1 MEPIAQII
9 ADYIYEHDS
18 DIICADIIDQDG
30 PMDVGVFTTGLNNDE
45 LGLTQSEWTSAM
57 DICLAGLPSIP

>member
-1 MEPIAQII
+1 MEPIAQIV
-9 ADYIYEHDS
+9 ADYIVEKDS

-45 LGLTQSEWTSAM
+45 LGLSPSEWTSAM
-57 DICLAGLPSIP
+57 NICLAGLPSTP